1 MKRLTATTWLLAL
14 ALSACAQQESSEPPA
29 MGRHK
34 PASEQVYT
42 YVEQMPQ
49 LPGGGGMAA
58 IASEVQKRTH
68 YPVIDASTPMRYSGI
83 KYTFVVDTTGKVR
96 DAAMVESSDN
106 LAVDQAIIDAVH
118 SLPKLSPGRQ
128 AGQTV
133 PVRFTLTS
141 SCILV
146 R

>member
-1 MKRLTATTWLLAL
+1 
-14 ALSACAQQESSEPPA
+14 
-29 MGRHK
+29 MGRQK
-34 PASEQVYT
+34 PAPVQMYT

-49 LPGGGGMAA
+49 LPGGGGIPA
-58 IASEVQKRTH
+58 IVSEIQKRTR
-68 YPVIDASTPMRYSGI
+68 YPVINASTPMRYSGI
-83 KYTFVVDTTGKVR
+83 KYTFIVDTTGKVR
-96 DAAMVESSDN
+96 DAARVESSDN
-106 LAVDQAIIDAVH
+106 PAVDQAIIDAVH

-133 PVRFTLTS
+133 PVRFTLAS